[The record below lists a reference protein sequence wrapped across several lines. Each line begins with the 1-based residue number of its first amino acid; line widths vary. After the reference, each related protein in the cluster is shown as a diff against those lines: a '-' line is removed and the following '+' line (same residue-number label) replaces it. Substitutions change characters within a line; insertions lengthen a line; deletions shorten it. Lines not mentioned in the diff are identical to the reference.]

1 MATVVSFPFA
11 DMTLAT
17 NQFDEHSLGCAFNTR
32 TGRVTAPLFFFPPG
46 EDGTEQILLTSEPGA
61 TTISRQQICT
71 TTDKTNEFLGING
84 KLSVHFAMI
93 GGEGRGSWQTE
104 DSTSSTTFTVFQ
116 TCTHIV
122 GQSCINK
129 SALARIM
136 TTPAAHHFLHPDL
149 QTPETAQAFIDAQG
163 TQFVTAVKKGGIV
176 IRRIRY
182 TCATAQ
188 QAKYLR
194 SQISGSLPV
203 GPALA
208 EVEFSVNIE
217 TRAAG
222 GDPTVFQF
230 TTDLEEARHQ
240 ERAWQCSVHLAGDD
254 GVCDTTVAVAAELDD
269 VGQTFI
275 PALTWT
281 DHQLRAYVCILR
293 T

>member
-149 QTPETAQAFIDAQG
+149 QTSETAQAFIDAQG
-163 TQFVTAVKKGGIV
+163 TQFVTAVKKGGV
-176 IRRIRY
+176 MFRRITY
-182 TCATAQ
+182 TCASARHAEQ
-188 QAKYLR
+188 LKAEL
-194 SQISGSLPV
+194 SGSLDV
-203 GPALA
+203 GPLA
-208 EVEFSVNIE
+208 VKFSAEFERRIDTEHHEEKMSIE

-222 GDPTVFQF
+222 GDPSIFQF
-230 TTDLEEARHQ
+230 TESREEAAEQ
-240 ERAWQCSVHLAGDD
+240 LATRRG
-254 GVCDTTVAVAAELDD
+254 L
-269 VGQTFI
+269 
-275 PALTWT
+275 
-281 DHQLRAYVCILR
+281 
-293 T
+293 